1 MICCI
6 FGNLSVF
13 SCRYPAP
20 VASICLRFSP
30 FVLPN
35 PGDGK
40 SSLRLLRHPPA
51 HRGRMLR
58 MGNVGQPPDWPN
70 VWCRI
75 TSIHI
80 TFKWHFRAK
89 ILTIAKKYVFWFL
102 GNSTRR
108 IFRWTPFFFRACSSD
123 FHIIQMRSLRCLFDL
138 PWHPS
143 PSPLPWL
150 SLLLLRAASF
160 WTPEL
165 EPLGL
170 FKLSSPFFLQDGR
183 WASPYQRVV

>member
-1 MICCI
+1 MGDLIWVIFLSPGLLIHFSPFIYFEFILLMRYDFI

-20 VASICLRFSP
+20 VASICLRISP
-30 FVLPN
+30 FFLPN

-58 MGNVGQPPDWPN
+58 MRNVGQTPDWPN

-80 TFKWHFRAK
+80 IFKWHFRNK
-89 ILTIAKKYVFWFL
+89 ILTIAKKICFFGFL
-102 GNSTRR
+102 EIPLVEYFDEILFSWDHAHQ
-108 IFRWTPFFFRACSSD
+108 IF
-123 FHIIQMRSLRCLFDL
+123 I
-138 PWHPS
+138 
-143 PSPLPWL
+143 
-150 SLLLLRAASF
+150 
-160 WTPEL
+160 
-165 EPLGL
+165 
-170 FKLSSPFFLQDGR
+170 
-183 WASPYQRVV
+183 